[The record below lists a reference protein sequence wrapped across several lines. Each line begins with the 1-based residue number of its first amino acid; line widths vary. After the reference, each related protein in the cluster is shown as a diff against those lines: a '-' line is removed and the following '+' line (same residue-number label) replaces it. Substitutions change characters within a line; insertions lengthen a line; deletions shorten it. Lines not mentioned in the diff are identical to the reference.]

1 MQTTISLTRDS
12 GYADKVRDYR
22 VMLDGSEIGRIA
34 DGESKTFVVPAG
46 KHELRLKIDWCGS
59 NTVDFDL
66 SAGASAAFR
75 CGSSL
80 RRLKLVLGL
89 YYSIIA
95 RNRYVWLAAA

>member
-1 MQTTISLTRDS
+1 MHTSISLTRDS

-22 VMLDGSEIGRIA
+22 VMLDGGEIGRIA
-34 DGESKTFVVPAG
+34 DGECKTFAVPPG
-46 KHELRLKIDWCGS
+46 KHALRLKIDWCGS

-66 SAGASAAFR
+66 SAGGNATFR

-80 RRLKLVLGL
+80 RGARLVLGL

-95 RNRYVWLAAA
+95 RNRYLWLAAA